1 MRSSYKHLSKRETHR
16 NLVPSYVDA
25 CFCSVGRSR
34 ILGIACLLALLML
47 GILAWSPAL
56 AHTRTAGIAH
66 GGTGHIYGRLL
77 DGSKNNSPLAGQTV
91 TLQVAQ
97 GNNSK
102 DAQTTITD
110 AGGNYSFSSLSN
122 DKTLTYAVYIRYQN
136 ANYSSDSL
144 SLVNQP
150 EQKVDLTVYD
160 ATTDSS
166 KMAVIESTLLV
177 KQVDSQR
184 HVLNVSAIF
193 AFKNLDGRAFVG
205 SLDAT
210 QGRPKALFFPL
221 PAGARAI
228 SLQKGLIG
236 YRAIQ
241 AGNGFATDAMVPPG
255 DSEFSYGFEVPYTGT
270 SFNYDYKAIYP
281 TLGVSLLVPTQYHVS
296 SPDITPKGVVNNA
309 DRPYNL
315 YTAANLPPERQV
327 VMKIEGLPQAPESVT
342 GTGTGT
348 SSGLNSI
355 WVIVLI
361 IVLVGLVILLWN
373 IVRIVR
379 VKMGL
384 EPEEGKRDKARG
396 RGSKHATAEK
406 KATSRAQHEDE
417 EAHSSSQEKRRK
429 ALMEELLELDKE
441 YEAGKISKSAYQE
454 KRNKTKALLRTIM
467 REQEATRR

>member
-1 MRSSYKHLSKRETHR
+1 MLSSYKYLSKKETDRKH
-16 NLVPSYVDA
+16 VPGKRLAHISQV
-25 CFCSVGRSR
+25 
-34 ILGIACLLALLML
+34 LGVACLLALLML
-47 GILAWSPAL
+47 AALAWSPAS

-77 DGSKNNSPLAGQTV
+77 DGSKNNSPLGGQTV

-110 AGGNYSFSSLSN
+110 GSGNYNFANLSN

-136 ANYSSDSL
+136 ANYSSESL

-150 EQKVDLTVYD
+150 EQKVDLTVYE

-166 KMAVIESTLLV
+166 KMAVVESTLLV

-184 HVLNVSAIF
+184 HVLNVSVIF

-270 SFNYDYKAIYP
+270 SFNYDYKAMYP
-281 TLGVSLLVPTQYHVS
+281 TLDVSLLVPTQYHVS

-315 YTAANLPPERQV
+315 YSAANLAPEHQV
-327 VMKIEGLPQAPESVT
+327 VMKIEGLPQAPASVT
-342 GTGTGT
+342 GSNTDTG
-348 SSGLNSI
+348 SNLNTI

-373 IVRIVR
+373 IVRVVR

-384 EPEEGKRDKARG
+384 EPAEGKHGTSKS
-396 RGSKHATAEK
+396 RGSKHATSEK
-406 KATSRAQHEDE
+406 KATRSHHADE
-417 EAHSSSQEKRRK
+417 AAHGSSQEKRRK
-429 ALMEELLELDKE
+429 ALMNELLELDKE
-441 YEAGKISKSAYQE
+441 YEAGKISKSTYQE
-454 KRNKTKALLRTIM
+454 RRNKTKALLRTIM
-467 REQEATRR
+467 REQEAVHR